1 MLIHIASY
9 MTHRLAMTLFVV
21 GVSAVVTAT
30 AATASDY
37 HQQGELVIGQVEPG
51 TDVWLDSVQL
61 KVSDD
66 GVYVFGLGRNAVPR
80 LTLKTTLNN
89 THTKTAV
96 LVMQRN
102 YVEQK
107 IDGLPSKKVTPKADK
122 SINSIRSDNQKIG
135 KVRQIHS
142 QTHWLDQQW
151 IQPVEGRISGVFGS
165 QRILNGIAKNPHNG
179 VDIAAAE
186 GTNIIAPLTG
196 RVALVHENMFYTGK
210 TVMLDHGLGVTSVY
224 AHMQHIEVTE
234 GQVVKQGQVL
244 GQVGQTGRATG
255 PHLHWGVTW
264 KKTHVDP
271 QLLVD

>member
-1 MLIHIASY
+1 M
-9 MTHRLAMTLFVV
+9 MHRLAMTLFVV
-21 GVSAVVTAT
+21 GMSAPVTAT
-30 AATASDY
+30 LATASDY
-37 HQQGELVIGQVEPG
+37 HQQGELVIGQVDPG

-61 KVSDD
+61 KVTDD

-89 THTKTAV
+89 THTKTVV

-107 IDGLPSKKVTPKADK
+107 IDGLPSKKVTPKGDE
-122 SINSIRSDNQKIG
+122 SVNSIRSDNQKIG
-135 KVRQIHS
+135 KVRQTHS
-142 QTHWLDQQW
+142 QIHWLDQQW
-151 IQPVEGRISGVFGS
+151 IQPVEGRINGVFGS

-186 GTNIIAPLTG
+186 GTNVIAPLTG

>member
-1 MLIHIASY
+1 MMHQ
-9 MTHRLAMTLFVV
+9 LAMALFVV

-37 HQQGELVIGQVEPG
+37 YQQGELVIGQVDPG

-61 KVSDD
+61 KVADD

-89 THTKTAV
+89 TYTKTAV
-96 LVMQRN
+96 LVLQRN
-102 YVEQK
+102 YVAQK

-122 SINSIRSDNQKIG
+122 SINSMRSDNQKIG
-135 KVRQIHS
+135 KVRQTHS
-142 QTHWLDQQW
+142 QIHWLDQQW

>member
-1 MLIHIASY
+1 M
-9 MTHRLAMTLFVV
+9 HRLAMTLFVV
-21 GVSAVVTAT
+21 GVSAPVTAT
-30 AATASDY
+30 LTTASDY
-37 HQQGELVIGQVEPG
+37 HQQGELVIGQVDPG

-61 KVSDD
+61 KVTDD
-66 GVYVFGLGRNAVPR
+66 GVYVFGLGRNAVPT

-89 THTKTAV
+89 THTKTVV

-107 IDGLPSKKVTPKADK
+107 IDGLPSKKVTPKGDE
-122 SINSIRSDNQKIG
+122 SVNSIRLDNQKIG
-135 KVRQIHS
+135 KVRQTFS
-142 QTHWLDQQW
+142 RTHWLDQQW
-151 IQPVEGRISGVFGS
+151 IQPIEGRISGVFGS

-196 RVALVHENMFYTGK
+196 RVALVHEDMFYTGK

>member
-1 MLIHIASY
+1 M
-9 MTHRLAMTLFVV
+9 MHRLAMTLFVV
-21 GVSAVVTAT
+21 GVSAPVTAT
-30 AATASDY
+30 LATASDY
-37 HQQGELVIGQVEPG
+37 HQQGELVIGQVDPG

-89 THTKTAV
+89 THTKTVV

-107 IDGLPSKKVTPKADK
+107 IDGLPSKKVTPKDDE

-135 KVRQIHS
+135 EVRQTHS
-142 QTHWLDQQW
+142 RTHWLDQQW
-151 IQPVEGRISGVFGS
+151 IQPIEGRISGVFGS

-196 RVALVHENMFYTGK
+196 RVALVHEDMFYTGK